1 MQSVGSQ
8 LHAWQTHWSRWGV
21 FVDADE
27 AKSKQRLCVREALSM
42 CKGGGVGMCKGSVV
56 LVRGLPVSELY
67 ARVFC
72 CVGWQ
77 QDNLPRCLLS

>member
-42 CKGGGVGMCKGSVV
+42 CKGGGDWMCQGSVV
-56 LVRGLPVSELY
+56 LVRFITVSKLY
-67 ARVFC
+67 ARVFFC
-72 CVGWQ
+72 EGWK
-77 QDNLPRCLLS
+77 QDKLPGCLLS